1 MKKKNNVNK
10 WTNIIVAEY
19 AYVTFMEE
27 DFDARAL

>member
-10 WTNIIVAEY
+10 WTNIVAEY